1 MPQRAFHDVR
11 PSNAPAHPLAM
22 ITDSGKTLIT
32 MATNTSLTDAPGFD
46 DTTGLGTPRGRTF
59 LREEHRR

>member
-1 MPQRAFHDVR
+1 
-11 PSNAPAHPLAM
+11 M

-32 MATNTSLTDAPGFD
+32 MATNTSLTVARGFD
-46 DTTGLGTPRGRTF
+46 DMTGLGTPRGRAF

>member
-1 MPQRAFHDVR
+1 
-11 PSNAPAHPLAM
+11 M

-32 MATNTSLTDAPGFD
+32 MGTNTSLTDAPGFD

-59 LREEHRR
+59 LKESRRR